1 MPPHAPVNIQQR
13 LKGFCSVYTEKVQ
26 LIETELSKTGGY
38 QAVPEILKQRAPEF
52 LLSMMKLL
60 WFISRISRSGQKI
73 PEDYSIIGYDNVDMC
88 SMFRR

>member
-13 LKGFCSVYTEKVQ
+13 LKVLFCLYGKGPVNRNR
-26 LIETELSKTGGY
+26 IIKTGGY

-60 WFISRISRSGQKI
+60 LVYI
-73 PEDYSIIGYDNVDMC
+73 ED
-88 SMFRR
+88 

>member
-1 MPPHAPVNIQQR
+1 MTDDYRGGQLAAKHLQEQRHEQVSVVMPPHAPVNIQQR

-60 WFISRISRSGQKI
+60 LVYI
-73 PEDYSIIGYDNVDMC
+73 ED
-88 SMFRR
+88 